1 MDSPTARD
9 VSPATSPTATVVA
22 TAISPTATVVATAI
36 SPRRE
41 PWGEM
46 ANTNRSPGRGGS
58 ESGPGFPSCGN
69 HCRPYR
75 GLDGVFGL
83 DGADLKSHRGL
94 KTHGSRRG
102 LIAVAPTGAGNR
114 QAGELEHLIA
124 SNVAKL
130 LEAPT

>member
-1 MDSPTARD
+1 MGKSVT
-9 VSPATSPTATVVA
+9 PAGVA
-22 TAISPTATVVATAI
+22 AISPTATVVATAI

-46 ANTNRSPGRGGS
+46 ANTNRSPGRGDS
-58 ESGPGFPSCGN
+58 ESGATFPSCGN
-69 HCRPYR
+69 RCRPYR
-75 GLDGVFGL
+75 GWDGIFGL
-83 DGADLKSHRGL
+83 GGAGSKIRHGL

-114 QAGELEHLIA
+114 QAGELEERIA

-130 LEAPT
+130 LEEAI